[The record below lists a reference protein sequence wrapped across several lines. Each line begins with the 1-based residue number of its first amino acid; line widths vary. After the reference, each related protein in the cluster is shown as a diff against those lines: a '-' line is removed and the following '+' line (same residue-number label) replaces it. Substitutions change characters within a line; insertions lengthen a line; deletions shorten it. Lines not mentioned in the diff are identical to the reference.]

1 MEWNLYLQYTFLNII
16 VVVIID
22 QSLLGE
28 WLLSWYFWRFMFVN
42 FLNLYKAVK
51 LVQLLFLF

>member
-16 VVVIID
+16 IIVIID
-22 QSLLGE
+22 QSLFGE

-42 FLNLYKAVK
+42 FLNLYNAVK
-51 LVQLLFLF
+51 